1 MLNFALNHYA
11 VYLLVLLRMVAF
23 IGTSPILSMQVWPVW
38 AKLGLGAFSALWVA
52 SSVTTGAVPSPFS
65 DPGNYILTALQEAA
79 VGMLLGFIAT
89 MIFSAVTIAGQI
101 FDVQIGFASA
111 TLFDPSQGQPESLT
125 ASLQSLLFTLYFLG
139 VNGLDGL
146 MLAIM
151 DSYHFV
157 PIGHFHL
164 HQGFWQVLTAVLGTT
179 MNLAIQFAAPL
190 VAALLL
196 TDITFA
202 FLSRAV
208 PQMNVFVVEL
218 PAKLFVGLT
227 MYAILMPATTY
238 LFGQLF
244 GVVFTQMNGLLQWLG
259 G

>member
-1 MLNFALNHYA
+1 MW
-11 VYLLVLLRMVAF
+11 VVPSVS
-23 IGTSPILSMQVWPVW
+23 GT
-38 AKLGLGAFSALWVA
+38 
-52 SSVTTGAVPSPFS
+52 TPSPFS
-65 DPGNYILTALQEAA
+65 DPGDYIIIALQETAT
-79 VGMLLGFIAT
+79 GMLLGFVST
-89 MIFSAVTIAGQI
+89 MLFSAVTIAGQI

-111 TLFDPSQGQPESLT
+111 TLFDPSQGQAESLT

-146 MLAIM
+146 MLAVM
-151 DSYHFV
+151 NSYQFV
-157 PIGHFHL
+157 PIGHLNL
-164 HQGFWQVLTAVLGTT
+164 HQGFWQVLTGIFGTT
-179 MNLAIQFAAPL
+179 MDLAVQFAAPL
-190 VAALLL
+190 IAALLL

-218 PAKLFVGLT
+218 PAKLFVGLS
-227 MYAILMPATTY
+227 MFAVVMPAMTY

-244 GVVFTQMNGLLQWLG
+244 DTLFTQMNGLLQWLG